1 MIDSL
6 VFVELDKY
14 VELQEKRLSEQIQ
27 KEYVGI
33 VAKKVRVCGPPS
45 SCKPPESAPP
55 WAIKKNSEG
64 KCEFHNSDTINY
76 WIILFKVV

>member
-1 MIDSL
+1 MLSYWKYAL
-6 VFVELDKY
+6 VKI
-14 VELQEKRLSEQIQ
+14 IQ

-33 VAKKVRVCGPPS
+33 VAKKVRVCGLPS

-64 KCEFHNSDTINY
+64 KCEHFIIVTLLIIELLNY
-76 WIILFKVV
+76 CF